1 MTILGSKVDD
11 LPIEEDQEE
20 LHPNVK
26 YLGDICKEA
35 NCTGMTCHC
44 HCHIR
49 PKRVRHREISWH
61 SKLIA
66 TGVITNFRFLLD
78 QRINNFLSN
87 FHMKILQ

>member
-35 NCTGMTCHC
+35 NCTGMTCNFSC
-44 HCHIR
+44 MIY
-49 PKRVRHREISWH
+49 RVVNHLLISKI
-61 SKLIA
+61 S
-66 TGVITNFRFLLD
+66 D
-78 QRINNFLSN
+78 QHTYIIVKSPGTANLSPQ
-87 FHMKILQ
+87 I